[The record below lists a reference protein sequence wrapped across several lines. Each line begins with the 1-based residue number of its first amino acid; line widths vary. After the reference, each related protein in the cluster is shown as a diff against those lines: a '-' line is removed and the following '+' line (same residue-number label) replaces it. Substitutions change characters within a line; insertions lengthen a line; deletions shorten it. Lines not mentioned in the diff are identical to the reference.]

1 MDENMQ
7 KTPEEMLDIRSN
19 KIQAVLAY
27 LGVLVLIPIFAAKD
41 SKFARFHANQGLVLV
56 IFDIAIGIVTG
67 ILGGVFRT
75 QDTLLGYPLGTYHTP
90 FWVTSISGLLGLA
103 IFVFIILG
111 IVSACNGEEKE
122 LPIIG
127 TIKILK

>member
-19 KIQAVLAY
+19 KVQAVLAY

-56 IFDIAIGIVTG
+56 IFEIAIGIVTR
-67 ILGGVFRT
+67 ILGVVFRAH
-75 QDTLLGYPLGTYHTP
+75 DTLLGYTLPTYHIP
-90 FWVTSISGLLGLA
+90 FWVTSISGLFSLA
-103 IFVFIILG
+103 VLVFAILG
-111 IVSACNGEEKE
+111 IVNACNGEEKE